1 MSKWIKNGD
10 NNYRS
15 SNTNGPEVEPKSIWK
30 RVFGGVILCA
40 MLVLAGWT
48 AWTAMNGGF
57 KNDTNPTP
65 PAEMVGD
72 KAHDMIG
79 GSANVD
85 DDGAG
90 RLNPSGDAVPSAFAI
105 ATYGETPTLE
115 TLQGANVP
123 YVYAED
129 GAEIALFAISCIV
142 TNQDDVNF
150 DELRLTDGCVNDY
163 KPLIDVELPS
173 VVYFDANQSAR
184 YVKYQDQ
191 LYLLAPNKEKLAGI
205 RDQLQSWTVFG
216 ADFETIRQ
224 DDNVVKETA
233 NEASDGDN
241 ILG

>member
-1 MSKWIKNGD
+1 MKWIKSNDPWETRKD
-10 NNYRS
+10 NL
-15 SNTNGPEVEPKSIWK
+15 TDTEPKGGWK

-57 KNDTNPTP
+57 ENGTNPTP
-65 PAEMVGD
+65 PAKMVGD
-72 KAHDMIG
+72 KAHDMI
-79 GSANVD
+79 
-85 DDGAG
+85 DGAG
-90 RLNPSGDAVPSAFAI
+90 RLNLSGDAVPSAFAI

-115 TLQGANVP
+115 MLQGANVP

-163 KPLIDVELPS
+163 KPLIDIELPS

-191 LYLLAPNKEKLAGI
+191 LYLLTPNKEKLAGI
-205 RDQLQSWTVFG
+205 QDQLQSWTVFG

-241 ILG
+241 VLG